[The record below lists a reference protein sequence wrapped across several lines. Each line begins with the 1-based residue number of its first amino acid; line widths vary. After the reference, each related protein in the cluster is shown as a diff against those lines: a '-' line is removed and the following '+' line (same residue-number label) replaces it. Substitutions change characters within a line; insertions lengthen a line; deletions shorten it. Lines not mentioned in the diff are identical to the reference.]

1 MRLTV
6 RTLLAWRDHMLS
18 EADQRDLDEKVLS
31 HVAAQEIEQRIERVL
46 GNLDMPSPQV
56 DATGLS
62 ASANSMA
69 EFLDNALP
77 EDCLG
82 PFESNC
88 IESDVQLCEA
98 AECHHLLSEM
108 LGQQG
113 LIEGLPLNERQM
125 LVKLTEA
132 KAALLLG
139 QEGQAAGIDNARSM
153 RVELDAIDAE
163 SNTET
168 LQGVVGLREKK
179 QYFAPAALIIV
190 AVALLI
196 LLVSAFGFQLFST
209 FGNSR
214 PQQQVAQQPSSSDL
228 SPQGIDESSKGV
240 APPKQAAD
248 IKKSSEKLSGEEDG
262 EQAVEQ
268 LGSSDSMVKS
278 RVEDVE
284 TPESTQS
291 ISVQKEPASPAVD
304 TTAVANPSMVTNA
317 RVSQGTAMAIGV
329 PLGSVPNAP
338 APLLGTNSGTRDMDS
353 DTVSSNRGEP
363 VLGFLE
369 SDANIGWAAVLHR
382 NRLTERGELDGWLA
396 LPTESTLGV
405 YEEIQVPPGLSPVL
419 DVGGVTVRMKPRT
432 HAVFKLDSL
441 QKPRIELLSGSI
453 IIRSGNDADQ
463 IGIAAGGLNGIILS
477 GLSGSVTINVSR
489 MPDNL
494 LSARQTKQSQVA
506 RIIAQER
513 PVLWR
518 QTQPGG
524 LAVARPLRGLPE
536 EFQLSPRE
544 ILEWSEISPLEASRR
559 IVDSLPPWAVSSRSL
574 SRLEKSASEALAEAI
589 TQPDPLLKS
598 LIELS
603 DSSRIENRII
613 ATETL
618 ALLGWYD
625 QVIELL
631 AASPRPGPGPSA
643 ELWMQLESESVPPA
657 LADKTLAMAIKKSLR
672 DHVNPEQGDV
682 LVGLAT
688 RTLHSE
694 SFDVQ
699 VTKLIDLLENE
710 NIIFRRY
717 AIQWLRELFVESASD
732 AAKYRADWNEKQ
744 LAEGSDWWRKRYQQ
758 GLLTRR
764 SP

>member
-132 KAALLLG
+132 KATLLLG
-139 QEGQAAGIDNARSM
+139 QEGQTADIDNARSM

-163 SNTET
+163 SNVET
-168 LQGVVGLREKK
+168 SQGVLGLREKK
-179 QYFAPAALIIV
+179 QHFAPVALIV
-190 AVALLI
+190 AVALLL

-214 PQQQVAQQPSSSDL
+214 LQQQAAQQPSSSDL
-228 SPQGIDESSKGV
+228 SLQGIDKSSKGI
-240 APPKQAAD
+240 ALPKQAAV
-248 IKKSSEKLSGEEDG
+248 IKKSSEKLPGEEDDK
-262 EQAVEQ
+262 QAVQQ
-268 LGSSDSMVKS
+268 LRSSDSMVKP
-278 RVEDVE
+278 RVPEDVQ
-284 TPESTQS
+284 TPDSTPS
-291 ISVQKEPASPAVD
+291 IPVQKEPASAVVG
-304 TTAVANPSMVTNA
+304 TTATANPSMVTNA
-317 RVSQGTAMAIGV
+317 RVSQGTAMAIGA
-329 PLGSVPNAP
+329 PLNSVPNTASSE
-338 APLLGTNSGTRDMDS
+338 TNSVPNDMDS
-353 DTVSSNRGEP
+353 DAVASNSGEP

-382 NRLTERGELDGWLA
+382 YRLADRGELDGWLA
-396 LPTESTLGV
+396 LPTGSILRV
-405 YEEIQVPPGLSPVL
+405 YEEIQVPPGLSPVF

-489 MPDNL
+489 MPDDI

-506 RIIAQER
+506 RIIAQEK

-536 EFQLSPRE
+536 EFQLAPRE

-643 ELWMQLESESVPPA
+643 ELWTQLESESIPAA
-657 LADKTLAMAIKKSLR
+657 LADKTLAMAVKKSLR

-699 VTKLIDLLENE
+699 VTKLIDLLEDE

-758 GLLTRR
+758 GLLKRR

>member
-6 RTLLAWRDHMLS
+6 RTLLAWRDQMLS
-18 EADQRDLDEKVLS
+18 EVDQRDLDEKVLS
-31 HVAAQEIEQRIERVL
+31 HEAAQEIEQRIERVL
-46 GNLDMPSPQV
+46 GNLDLPSPQV

-113 LIEGLPLNERQM
+113 VIEALPLNERQM
-125 LVKLTEA
+125 LVKLIEG
-132 KAALLLG
+132 KAALLLRL
-139 QEGQAAGIDNARSM
+139 EGQAAEVDNARSM
-153 RVELDAIDAE
+153 RLELDAIDAE
-163 SNTET
+163 SNAET
-168 LQGVVGLREKK
+168 SQGVVGQREKK
-179 QYFAPAALIIV
+179 QYFAPAALIV
-190 AVALLI
+190 SVALLL
-196 LLVSAFGFQLFST
+196 LLVSAFGFQLFSI
-209 FGNSR
+209 FGNNR
-214 PQQQVAQQPSSSDL
+214 FQQQVAQQSSSDL
-228 SPQGIDESSKGV
+228 SPQEIDVSSKGI
-240 APPKQAAD
+240 APSIQAAG
-248 IKKSSEKLSGEEDG
+248 IKKSFEKLSGEEDG
-262 EQAVEQ
+262 EQADEQ
-268 LGSSDSMVKS
+268 LENSDGMGKPLVK
-278 RVEDVE
+278 DVE
-284 TPESTQS
+284 TPGSTP
-291 ISVQKEPASPAVD
+291 SVPLQKRPASPVVGTNA
-304 TTAVANPSMVTNA
+304 AANPSMVTNA

-338 APLLGTNSGTRDMDS
+338 AASLETNSGARDMDN
-353 DTVSSNRGEP
+353 DLVSSNRGEP

-382 NRLTERGELDGWLA
+382 NRLTDRGELDGWLA
-396 LPTESTLGV
+396 LPTGSILGV
-405 YEEIQVPPGLSPVL
+405 FEEIQVPPGLSPVL
-419 DVGGVTVRMKPRT
+419 DVGGVTVRMKPRA

-489 MPDNL
+489 MPDDI
-494 LSARQTKQSQVA
+494 LSARQAKQSQVA
-506 RIIAQER
+506 RIIAREK

-524 LAVARPLRGLPE
+524 LVVARPLRGLPE
-536 EFQLSPRE
+536 EFQLAPRE
-544 ILEWSEISPLEASRR
+544 ILEWSETSPLEASRR
-559 IVDSLPPWAVSSRSL
+559 IVNSLPPWAVSSRSL

-631 AASPRPGPGPSA
+631 STSPRPSLGPSA
-643 ELWMQLESESVPPA
+643 KQWMQLESESIPAA
-657 LADKTLAMAIKKSLR
+657 LADKTLAMAVKKSLR
-672 DHVNPEQGDV
+672 DHVNPEQGDI

-694 SFDVQ
+694 SFDAQ
-699 VTKLIDLLENE
+699 VTKLINLLEDE

-717 AIQWLRELFVESASD
+717 AIQWLRELFEESASD

-744 LAEGSDWWRKRYQQ
+744 LAEGSDWWRKRFQQ
-758 GLLTRR
+758 GLLKRR

>member
-1 MRLTV
+1 
-6 RTLLAWRDHMLS
+6 MLS
-18 EADQRDLDEKVLS
+18 EADQRDLDEKVLT

-77 EDCLG
+77 EDYLG

-98 AECHHLLSEM
+98 AECHHLLSEL

-113 LIEGLPLNERQM
+113 LIEGLPLNECQM

-132 KAALLLG
+132 KTSLLSG
-139 QEGQAAGIDNARSM
+139 QEGQATDIDNARSM

-163 SNTET
+163 SNTQT
-168 LQGVVGLREKK
+168 SQGVVGLREKK
-179 QYFAPAALIIV
+179 KHFAPAAIII

-196 LLVSAFGFQLFST
+196 LLLSAFGFQLFST
-209 FGNSR
+209 FGNSHI
-214 PQQQVAQQPSSSDL
+214 QQQVAQQPSSTDL
-228 SPQGIDESSKGV
+228 SMQVTDEDPKVV
-240 APPKQAAD
+240 ATPRHATD
-248 IKKSSEKLSGEEDG
+248 IKKSLEKLPGKEAGEP
-262 EQAVEQ
+262 AVEQ
-268 LGSSDSMVKS
+268 SVSGAIIVKP
-278 RVEDVE
+278 RVPEGTE
-284 TPESTQS
+284 TPKSTQS
-291 ISVQKEPASPAVD
+291 IPVQKESAYPMVG
-304 TTAVANPSMVTNA
+304 TTAAANPSMVSSA

-329 PLGSVPNAP
+329 PSGSVLNVP
-338 APLLGTNSGTRDMDS
+338 AASLETKSGTSGMDS
-353 DTVSSNRGEP
+353 DNTSLNIEEP

-382 NRLTERGELDGWLA
+382 NRLTDRGELDGWLA
-396 LPTESTLGV
+396 LPTESILGV

-441 QKPRIELLSGSI
+441 QKPRIELLFGSI
-453 IIRSGNDADQ
+453 IIRSGNNTDQ

-489 MPDNL
+489 TPDNI

-506 RIIAQER
+506 RIIAQEK

-524 LAVARPLRGLPE
+524 LAVARPLRGVPE
-536 EFQLSPRE
+536 EFQLAPKE

-559 IVDSLPPWAVSSRSL
+559 IVDSLPPWAASSRSL

-613 ATETL
+613 AAETL
-618 ALLGWYD
+618 ALLGWYE

-643 ELWMQLESESVPPA
+643 ELWMQLERESIPPA
-657 LADKTLAMAIKKSLR
+657 LADKTLAMAVKKSLR
-672 DHVNPEQGDV
+672 DHVNPEEGDA

-688 RTLHSE
+688 RTLDSE

-699 VTKLIDLLENE
+699 ITKLIDFLEDE

-717 AIQWLRELFVESASD
+717 AIQWLRELFEESASD

-758 GLLTRR
+758 GLLRRR
-764 SP
+764 SL

>member
-1 MRLTV
+1 
-6 RTLLAWRDHMLS
+6 MLS
-18 EADQRDLDEKVLS
+18 EVDQRDLDEKVLS

-46 GNLDMPSPQV
+46 GNLDLPSPQV

-113 LIEGLPLNERQM
+113 LIEGLPLNERQI

-132 KAALLLG
+132 KAALLLS

-153 RVELDAIDAE
+153 RVELDAIDAG
-163 SNTET
+163 SNAET
-168 LQGVVGLREKK
+168 SQGVVGLREKK
-179 QYFAPAALIIV
+179 QYFAPAALIV

-196 LLVSAFGFQLFST
+196 LLVSAFGFQVFSI
-209 FGNSR
+209 FGNR
-214 PQQQVAQQPSSSDL
+214 RFQQQVAQQPSSSDL
-228 SPQGIDESSKGV
+228 SPKEINVSSKGV
-240 APPKQAAD
+240 APSKQAAD

-268 LGSSDSMVKS
+268 LGSSDGMVKP
-278 RVEDVE
+278 RVEDLE
-284 TPESTQS
+284 TPESTPS
-291 ISVQKEPASPAVD
+291 IPVQKEPASPVVG
-304 TTAVANPSMVTNA
+304 TTAAANPSMVTNA
-317 RVSQGTAMAIGV
+317 RVSQGTAMAIGG

-338 APLLGTNSGTRDMDS
+338 AASLETNSGTRDINS
-353 DTVSSNRGEP
+353 DLVSSNRGEP

-382 NRLTERGELDGWLA
+382 NRLTDRGELDGWLA
-396 LPTESTLGV
+396 LPTESMLGV

-441 QKPRIELLSGSI
+441 QKPRIELLSGSM

-477 GLSGSVTINVSR
+477 GLSGSVTINVSG
-489 MPDNL
+489 MPDDL

-506 RIIAQER
+506 RILAQEK
-513 PVLWR
+513 PILWR

-536 EFQLSPRE
+536 EFQLAPRE

-559 IVDSLPPWAVSSRSL
+559 IVNSLPPWAVSSRPL

-589 TQPDPLLKS
+589 TQPDSLLKS

-631 AASPRPGPGPSA
+631 AASPRPGLGPSA
-643 ELWMQLESESVPPA
+643 ELWIQLESESIPAA
-657 LADKTLAMAIKKSLR
+657 LADKTLALAVKKSLR

-699 VTKLIDLLENE
+699 VTKLIDLLEDE

-717 AIQWLRELFVESASD
+717 AIQWLRELFVESTSD
-732 AAKYRADWNEKQ
+732 VIKYRADWNEKQ
-744 LAEGSDWWRKRYQQ
+744 LAEGSDWWRKRFQQ
-758 GLLTRR
+758 GLLKRR